1 MKKQEDAVDTDNWKW
16 LKAVLVQL
24 GHDGMSSEES
34 NVDDSDIEVA
44 YRPRVVPWRR
54 DIENELKIIDDE
66 YRRIV
71 RTQNRRGPQPSR
83 RIRDRRNAVS
93 QRDPVCGLPYIFY
106 NEDWLRTKTNHY
118 IRHTLKLSVERF
130 KWRLLAIN

>member
-1 MKKQEDAVDTDNWKW
+1 MKIQEDAVDTGNWKW
-16 LKAVLVQL
+16 LKSVLVRL

-34 NVDDSDIEVA
+34 DVDGDDVEVT

-54 DIENELKIIDDE
+54 NIENELKIIDDE
-66 YRRIV
+66 YRRIA

-83 RIRDRRNAVS
+83 RMRDRRNAVS

-106 NEDWLRTKTNHY
+106 DEDWLRTKTGRY
-118 IRHTLKLSVERF
+118 VRHTLKLSTETF
-130 KWRLLAIN
+130 KWRVLAIN